1 MHGTPGKKYP
11 SASAR
16 LVESA
21 LRPTSHDAL
30 IGRALG
36 GRLLIEERLAQG
48 AFGVVYRAK
57 HLHLAKCVAVKVL
70 HATLQG
76 DTTVRARFHAE
87 GRAASLLDHAN
98 LVRVLDFGEEQDG
111 TLWLAMELLEGTP
124 LSSLL
129 ESAHRLRLEHAAE
142 LMLQITAGLVHAHS
156 HHMIH
161 GDVKPSNVILV
172 RRADDDGEEREH
184 VKLCDFGV
192 VRGIAEG
199 STPLGT
205 PTYMS
210 PEQCLGEPI
219 DARSD
224 VYGCGAMFYEL
235 ITGDPPFV
243 ADDPQALLRQHLLVP
258 PLLPTQRCPDLDPRV
273 DALVMKALAK
283 EPSNRFASMRELRR
297 AFRELLAELGVAVP
311 TSLRGSMPP
320 PASVGAG
327 TADADGD
334 QSAEQSGAYP
344 VATGSL
350 AGVDIQAR
358 PTDRFEL
365 RRSPAGATDMSELR
379 PAPAAPRDPDAPPLS
394 AIRDL
399 RSLQQ
404 HAMPVIPGMPPLP
417 TIALPAV
424 PSNLPPRAL
433 RTLTPPPLGRMN
445 AEAAAVVQQFLAARD
460 SVADAE
466 KLALGVLLER
476 GDVDEIAARVMRL
489 MSRCDAASARA
500 LTLLD
505 DPAQLAPLAETLLSD
520 SVLPTPY
527 MERMLFRAGLAA
539 ARALWAAR
547 IRRPPTEAR
556 RLRFVSWM
564 RAIGRP
570 GDELLRIAL
579 EQLARRA
586 PSPGQVECAED
597 VLLALPR
604 PLHASLMAAVE
615 PFLSAP
621 NQRVRDLATMATMRT
636 E

>member
-11 SASAR
+11 SATAK
-16 LVESA
+16 LESA
-21 LRPTSHDAL
+21 LRPTSLDPL

-36 GRLLIEERLAQG
+36 GRLMIDERIAQG

-57 HLHLAKCVAVKVL
+57 HLHLAKYVAVKVL
-70 HATLQG
+70 HAGLQT
-76 DTTVRARFHAE
+76 DTKVRARFHAE

-98 LVRVLDFGEEQDG
+98 LVRVLDFGEEGDG
-111 TLWLAMELLEGTP
+111 TLWLAMEMLEGTE
-124 LSSLL
+124 LSRLL
-129 ESAHRLRLEHAAE
+129 ASAHRLRLEHAAE
-142 LMLQITAGLVHAHS
+142 LMLQVTAGLVHAHT

-161 GDVKPSNVILV
+161 GDVKPSNVMLV

-192 VRGIAEG
+192 VRGIAESFREPSG
-199 STPLGT
+199 SVLLGT

-210 PEQCLGEPI
+210 PEQCLGEPV

-235 ITGDPPFV
+235 ITGEPPFT
-243 ADDPQALLRQHLLVP
+243 ADDPQALLRQHLLVA

-273 DALVMKALAK
+273 DAIVMKALAK
-283 EPSNRFASMRELRR
+283 EPANRYASMRDLRR

-311 TSLRGSMPP
+311 SSLRGSMPP
-320 PASVGAG
+320 ASPAGVQTNAND
-327 TADADGD
+327 ANDAD
-334 QSAEQSGAYP
+334 QSGTYP
-344 VATGSL
+344 VQS
-350 AGVDIQAR
+350 R
-358 PTDRFEL
+358 PTDK
-365 RRSPAGATDMSELR
+365 SELR
-379 PAPAAPRDPDAPPLS
+379 PS
-394 AIRDL
+394 G
-399 RSLQQ
+399 
-404 HAMPVIPGMPPLP
+404 PVTKGRY
-417 TIALPAV
+417 A
-424 PSNLPPRAL
+424 
-433 RTLTPPPLGRMN
+433 LTPPPPPPPPVGRMN

-460 SVADAE
+460 TVADAE
-466 KLALGVLLER
+466 KIALGQLLER

-527 MERMLFRAGLAA
+527 VERMLARAGLAA

-556 RLRFVSWM
+556 RMRFVSWM

-586 PSPGQVECAED
+586 TSPGQIDCAED

-604 PLHASLMAAVE
+604 LVDVSLTPAIE
-615 PFLSAP
+615 PFLGSPA
-621 NQRVRDLATMATMRT
+621 QRLRELAAAAVSRT
-636 E
+636 P